1 MSSEAPVVAP
11 AKKAVVAKKKTET
24 SAKPKPTHPKFSDMI
39 AEGIKKLNE
48 RSGSSR
54 QALAKFIIAT
64 YSLDEKMVNKHV
76 KLALNA
82 GIKANTL
89 KQVSGNGASGSFK
102 LGEAAKEA
110 EKLAA
115 KKAKA
120 AAKPKKEVKPK
131 VVKKPIDSKPK
142 VAPILAAKS
151 KTAVNKPAA
160 KSKTAVKT
168 PAAKSETA
176 VKKPAVK
183 KAEKVKAPPKKT
195 VAEKPKPSKPKVEA
209 KTKTAAKP
217 KVVKSKAAP
226 KA

>member
-131 VVKKPIDSKPK
+131 AEKKKVVKKPIDSKPK
-142 VAPILAAKS
+142 K
-151 KTAVNKPAA
+151 
-160 KSKTAVKT
+160 AVK
-168 PAAKSETA
+168 PKAAPKPVAKSEA
-176 VKKPAVK
+176 PVKKSVVK
-183 KAEKVKAPPKKT
+183 KGEKVTAPPKKT
-195 VAEKPKPSKPKVEA
+195 VAEKPKASKPKVEI
-209 KTKTAAKP
+209 KPKSVAKP
-217 KVVKSKAAP
+217 KVVKPKAAP